1 MKTWKIQ
8 HANKTTEGVKIAI
21 STSSNE
27 SRGVILQQGQFVLS
41 QGQNTASLDSQKRRG
56 YVIVDE
62 NFDNSVF
69 NLKLGEINNTTFLD
83 IKPVET
89 VVITEQVL
97 EPVSEKSTEETEKEF
112 LDRLKEA
119 QKNTDNFINNK

>member
-27 SRGVILQQGQFVLS
+27 SIGVILQQGQFVLS
-41 QGQNTASLDSQKRRG
+41 QEQNTASLDSQKRRG
-56 YVIVDE
+56 YVTVDE

-69 NLKLGEINNTTFLD
+69 NLKLGEINNTSFLD
-83 IKPVET
+83 VKPVEK
-89 VVITEQVL
+89 VVVAEKVL
-97 EPVSEKSTEETEKEF
+97 EPESEE
-112 LDRLKEA
+112 
-119 QKNTDNFINNK
+119 